1 VGGEFAVEGND
12 MWQRYVAVGDSFTE
26 GVGDEAPDG
35 KLRGWADRFAAGL
48 AENDHELDYANLAV
62 RGRRI
67 RSILIEQVP
76 EALALQPDLISVVGG
91 VNDVLRPSWSL
102 LATADALEGGV
113 ARARRQGSDVLMIT
127 FGQPIRRSRLLG
139 VVQERMAE
147 FRDEILRIGN
157 AHDCYVLDLWHSDTF
172 DDPRLW
178 SDDRLHLNPAG
189 HQRVAWAALE
199 AMGVAAPNWRQPL
212 PANNDPKLF
221 ARLAGD
227 VQWTAQHFAPWL
239 GRRLLG
245 RSSGDGVTAKRP
257 EPVPVTG

>member
-1 VGGEFAVEGND
+1 VGGEFLLEGNG

-26 GVGDEAPDG
+26 GVGDEGPDG
-35 KLRGWADRFAAGL
+35 QPRGWADRFAAGL
-48 AENDHELDYANLAV
+48 AEKDHQLEYANLAV

-67 RSILIEQVP
+67 RSILVEQVP
-76 EALALQPDLISVVGG
+76 EALAFQPDLISVVGG

-113 ARARRQGSDVLMIT
+113 ARARAQGCDVLMIT

-147 FRDEILRIGN
+147 FREEILRIGN

-172 DDPRLW
+172 DDARLW
-178 SDDRLHLNPAG
+178 SDDRLHLNAAG
-189 HQRVAWAALE
+189 HERVAWAALE
-199 AMGVAAPNWRQPL
+199 AIGMAAPDWRQPL

-227 VQWTAQHFAPWL
+227 VQWTAQHLAPWL